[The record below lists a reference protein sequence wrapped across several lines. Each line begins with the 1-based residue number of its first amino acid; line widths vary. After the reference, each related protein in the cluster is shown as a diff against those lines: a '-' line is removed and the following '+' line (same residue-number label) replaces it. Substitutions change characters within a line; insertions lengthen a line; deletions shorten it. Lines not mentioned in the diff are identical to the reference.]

1 MKHNYKTISLKS
13 IARVAVFLI
22 GLMLWNYTTQAQIVL
37 NSSGG
42 TTTGNYTT
50 LKAAIDNINNGTHSG
65 SILITVHG
73 NTTETASSVLL
84 ESGNVAGASYTN
96 IMIRP
101 ADTATTNKTI
111 DLALSGSVLLDLN
124 GADNVIIDGRPLSQG
139 TSRLL
144 TLRHSNPNASATSG
158 VIRLI
163 NGASFVQL
171 THLNSTCLTTAATA
185 ASINISLSTSA
196 ATTGNRNISIENCF
210 ITGGVQGINM
220 TGTLANF
227 MDSISIKRNTILNAQ
242 GSGVIVNAVKTLE
255 MDSNTI
261 THNAVFSGWN
271 MICVNINP
279 NVSGANYLISRNTIS
294 NLQTTSAAQMA
305 GILISPGT
313 AGLAVT
319 PIVNVINN
327 SVSLLA
333 TNAGLTFARA
343 FQYQGT
349 NPASVNC
356 YHNTFRLGG
365 SGAGTTGNP
374 ASIAV
379 AKSNS
384 STAGSFVFINNICIN
399 TRTGAANPHVG
410 YWNSQAT
417 AGVNT
422 SDHNTIYGPVFGAIV
437 GGFYQGT
444 TAAYRTASFPNE
456 QNSVFGLIDFNNN
469 LDPVVNL
476 NGPNT
481 SGGKLA
487 GTPLTAVPRDIYGT
501 LRSTV
506 TPYRGAY
513 ESTTPID
520 TFDLQTV
527 IIYTYGKIPVG
538 TDDTVRVLVRN
549 LGTAAVTNEPINL
562 SSTKN
567 GYLGSVNISLPPG
580 GESIVNMV
588 PYTPFVLGY
597 DTLRAYPNP
606 DQKPSNDTSLWV
618 RENTLNALSYSRP
631 FVAQTG
637 NVGTNPDGE
646 IVAKFYTPVPNFVNQ
661 VNVNFTNNFF
671 NGPFPFQVVIYE
683 DSGSTFGPK
692 RNPLWVSSTQNTVN
706 GIFNLSIPSIA
717 VSGSFYIG
725 VRQTTA
731 NNIGFAY
738 QNENPIRNQ
747 TFYFRQGAGFLGL
760 AWNDFAVNPNN
771 QFRFMIEPRLTIN
784 DDLGVVDLIA
794 PGAGCVNLGTQPVSV
809 QVQNLGLLNQ
819 NFGTDTLRIFGRIV
833 KPSGNT
839 IPFGP
844 ILVTSGTLA
853 ASATTTITVL
863 PSFNFDSAGAY
874 TFTAWTRFGPDAN
887 AVNDTLPPLV
897 RNVLAVNSA
906 PVVQNFNAAAFPT
919 TWTTN
924 RFFISANNGVN
935 NTNSIRVGIDNSSP
949 FAANAFVQ
957 SPRISG
963 ITSNTV
969 LRFDY
974 RILNNIGGTAAN
986 LINTDSIKIMV
997 STNCGNTFTQ
1007 AALINGTN
1015 HISSANFARYEVALG
1030 TFAGNDIIV
1039 KIVYDW
1045 FGTTNDVVVD
1055 MDNIRVVDG
1064 QNDLGV
1070 TLVSNP
1076 CRSVIAGSAAFSP
1089 VVTITNFGTT
1099 SQNNVPVG
1107 ISITGPVN
1115 YNSTA
1120 TSGTV
1125 GANGTAVVS
1134 FASTFNPITPGVY
1147 TLRAWTAL
1155 ATDGDP
1161 SNDTIVYTFNV
1172 TNLNLGN
1179 ASVNAIQFNGGSSLK
1194 VRNAANLNPT
1204 TAISIEAWVNRT
1216 TTAAWRS
1223 IVSKDSALGFIQ
1235 YTFAIN
1241 ANHQLEFVVNTTGG
1255 FHQFTSTNIV
1265 PAGLNHVA
1273 ATFNGSNFRFY
1284 VNGNIFMD
1292 TSVTSST
1299 IIPSNF
1305 DVTIGNDAVASTP
1318 FTGVID
1324 ELKIWNTART
1334 ENEIRLNMH
1343 TRLANAPS
1351 VNLVA
1356 YYRFDEGTGNTFTT
1370 DASGNCNTA
1379 LFSVIPPVWSA
1390 VQFPLGTPT
1399 VGTQTVFFDGTFT
1412 LGATGLS
1419 MVYTSML
1426 GTDTIYAHKFTGAPL
1441 GISPLTTPGG
1451 VTNVHPAYWILYRY
1465 GNGTTTSTNV
1475 QINLGAG
1482 NLNSNVNTADLR
1494 LFSRGRVDVTGWTL
1508 ANNTAASA
1516 TFSTQ
1521 TVSFAQTQSIYGNQI
1536 MVGANNNPLPVELLS
1551 ISAKANK
1558 LDAILRWSTASEYN
1572 SRGFAIERS
1581 FDGTSFTEIDFVKG
1595 AVNSKSTLQYSYQ
1608 DVDVFT
1614 QTQVVYYRLKQVD
1627 MDGSYTYSEIVSAKQ
1642 ATSNIEQV
1650 AVYPN
1655 PIVSDVT
1662 VELETL
1668 TAGKA
1673 EIMITDITGKVIDK
1687 TTVEVN
1693 QGFNKY
1699 TLNQTQ
1705 QLTHGLYMITIVQNG
1720 QTLYNNKFV
1729 KAN

>member
-1 MKHNYKTISLKS
+1 MKQNYKSIPQKS
-13 IARVAVFLI
+13 IARVAVFLF
-22 GLMLWNYTTQAQIVL
+22 GLMLWTLTTQAQIVL

-42 TTTGNYTT
+42 TTTGSYTT
-50 LKAAIDNINNGTHSG
+50 LKAAIDNINNGTHTG

-73 NTTETASSVLL
+73 NTTETASSVLFQTGTGG
-84 ESGNVAGASYTN
+84 SFYTD
-96 IMIRP
+96 IMVRP
-101 ADTATTNKTI
+101 ADTATVAKII
-111 DLALSGSVLLDLN
+111 DIALSGAVLLDLN
-124 GADNVIIDGRPLSQG
+124 GADNVTIDGRPLSQG

-144 TLRHSNPNASATSG
+144 TLRHSNPNASAASG
-158 VIRLI
+158 VIRMI

-171 THLNSTCLTTAATA
+171 THLNSTCLTTAATT

-196 ATTGNRNISIENCF
+196 ATTGNRNIGIDNCS

-242 GSGVIVNAVKTLE
+242 NSGIIVNAVKTLE
-255 MDSNTI
+255 IDSNSI
-261 THNAVFSGWN
+261 THNTILSGWASLTG
-271 MICVNINP
+271 MNINP
-279 NVSGANYLISRNTIS
+279 NVSGANYSITRNNIN
-294 NLQTTSAAQMA
+294 NLQTNSAAQML
-305 GILISPGT
+305 GIIISPGT

-319 PIVNVINN
+319 PILNIINN
-327 SVSLLA
+327 HVSLQANNSPITL
-333 TNAGLTFARA
+333 ARA
-343 FQYQGT
+343 FQFQGT

-365 SGAGTTGNP
+365 SGTGTTGNP

-384 STAGSFVFINNICIN
+384 STLSSFVFTNNICIN
-399 TRTGAANPHVG
+399 TRTGGANPHVG

-417 AGVNT
+417 AGINISDYNT
-422 SDHNTIYGPVFGAIV
+422 LHGPVFSAIV
-437 GGFYQGT
+437 GGFYQG
-444 TAAYRTASFPNE
+444 AIGAYRTASAPNE
-456 QNSVFGLIDFNNN
+456 QNSTFGLIDFNNN
-469 LDPVVNL
+469 TDPIVNL

-487 GTPLTAVPRDIYGT
+487 GTPISIVPNDIYGT

-513 ESTTPID
+513 EASTPID

-527 IIYTYGKIPVG
+527 IIYTYGKIPIG

-549 LGTAAVTNEPINL
+549 LGTSAVNNEPINL
-562 SSTKN
+562 SSSKN
-567 GYLGSVNISLPPG
+567 GFLGSVNISLPPG
-580 GESIVNMV
+580 GESIVNMI
-588 PYTPFVLGY
+588 PYTPFILGY

-637 NVGTNPDGE
+637 NLGTNPEGE
-646 IVAKFYTPVPNFVNQ
+646 MVAKFYTPVPNFVNQ
-661 VNVNFTNNFF
+661 VNVNFTNAFF

-683 DSGSTFGPK
+683 DSGAALGPK
-692 RNPLWVSSTQNTVN
+692 RVPFWVSSTQNTVN
-706 GIFNLSIPSIA
+706 GIFNLSIPSIP

-725 VRQTTA
+725 VRQTSP
-731 NNIGFAY
+731 NNIGFAF

-747 TFYFRQGAGFLGL
+747 TFYFRQGTGFAGL
-760 AWNDFAVNPNN
+760 AWNDFAVNPAN

-784 DDLGVVDLIA
+784 DDLGVVDLEA
-794 PGAGCVNLGTQPVSV
+794 PGIGCNNLGVNPVTV
-809 QVQNLGLLNQ
+809 KVQNLGLLSQ
-819 NFGTDTLRIFGRIV
+819 NFGNDTLRISGV
-833 KPSGNT
+833 VTKPSGHT

-844 ILVTSGTLA
+844 IVITTGTIG
-853 ASATTTITVL
+853 SSQIIDVVVI
-863 PSFNFDSAGAY
+863 PNFNFDTAGAY
-874 TFTAWTRFGPDAN
+874 TFTAWTKFGPDAN
-887 AVNDTLPPLV
+887 AINDTLPPLV
-897 RNVLAVNSA
+897 RNITAAASA
-906 PVVQNFNAAAFPT
+906 PIAQNFNNAVFPA
-919 TWTTN
+919 TWSTN
-924 RFFISANNGVN
+924 RFAISAGNGTN
-935 NTNSIRVGIDNSSP
+935 ASNSIRVVIDNSSP
-949 FAANAFVQ
+949 FAANAFIQ

-963 ITSNTV
+963 ITSTSV

-974 RILNNIGGTAAN
+974 RILNNLGGTAAN

-997 STNCGNTFTQ
+997 STDCGNTFTQ
-1007 AALINGTN
+1007 HALINGAN
-1015 HISSANFARYEVALG
+1015 HISSANYTSYDLAIG
-1030 TFAGNDIIV
+1030 TYVGSDIII

-1045 FGTTNDVVVD
+1045 FGTTNEVVVD
-1055 MDNIRVVDG
+1055 MDNIHVVDG
-1064 QNDLGV
+1064 QNDLGIV
-1070 TLVSNP
+1070 AVNNP
-1076 CRSVIAGSAAFSP
+1076 CRSVIAGSAAFAP
-1089 VVTITNFGTT
+1089 IVTVRNFGTNAQSGVT
-1099 SQNNVPVG
+1099 VG
-1107 ISITGPVN
+1107 MAITGPVN

-1120 TSGTV
+1120 TLTSILTGTDD
-1125 GANGTAVVS
+1125 VVS
-1134 FASTFNPITPGVY
+1134 FLSNFNPTTPGVY

-1155 ATDGDP
+1155 AGDGDP
-1161 SNDTIVYTFNV
+1161 SNDTIVVTFNV

-1179 ASVNAIQFNGGSSLK
+1179 ASVNAILFNGSSSLK
-1194 VRNAANLNPT
+1194 VKNSANLNPT
-1204 TAISIEAWVNRT
+1204 TAMSIEAWVNRT

-1223 IVSKDSALGFIQ
+1223 IISKDSSVGFIQ
-1235 YTFAIN
+1235 YNFAIN
-1241 ANHQLEFVVNTTGG
+1241 ANHQLEFIVNTTGG
-1255 FHQFTSTNIV
+1255 FHQFTSAGIV

-1273 ATFNGSNFRFY
+1273 ATFDGSVFRFY
-1284 VNGNIFMD
+1284 VNGNIFLD
-1292 TSVTSST
+1292 TTVATST

-1305 DVTIGNDAVASTP
+1305 GVTIGNDAVASTP

-1343 TRLANAPS
+1343 TRLANSSS
-1351 VNLVA
+1351 VNLMA
-1356 YYRFDEGTGNTFTT
+1356 YYRFDEGTGNNFTT

-1379 LFSVIPPVWSA
+1379 EFSTIAPTWSA
-1390 VQFPLGTPT
+1390 VQYPLGTPT
-1399 VGTQTVFFDGTFT
+1399 VGTQTIFFDGTFA
-1412 LGATGLS
+1412 LGTTNLS
-1419 MVYTSML
+1419 MVYSNML
-1426 GTDTIYAHKFTGAPL
+1426 GTDTIYAHKFNNLPL
-1441 GISPLTTPGG
+1441 GVSPLTTPGG

-1465 GNGTTTSTNV
+1465 GNGTTASTDL
-1475 QINLGAG
+1475 QFDLPAG
-1482 NLNSNVNTADLR
+1482 NLNSNVNAADLK
-1494 LFSRGRVDVTGWTL
+1494 LFSRARVDVTGWTL
-1508 ANNTAASA
+1508 ANNSA
-1516 TFSTQ
+1516 TSAIFSTQ
-1521 TVSFAQTQSIYGNQI
+1521 TVNFAQTQSIYGNQV
-1536 MVGANNNPLPVELLS
+1536 MLGANNNPLPVELLS
-1551 ISAKANK
+1551 INAKANK
-1558 LDAILRWSTASEYN
+1558 LDAIVRWSTASEYN
-1572 SRGFAIERS
+1572 NRGFAIERS

-1595 AVNSKSTLQYSYQ
+1595 AGNSKSTLQYSYQ

-1614 QTQVVYYRLKQVD
+1614 KTQVVYYRLKQVD
-1627 MDGSYTYSEIVSAKQ
+1627 MDGSYTYSEIVSVKQ
-1642 ATSNIEQV
+1642 TASNIEQV

-1705 QLTHGLYMITIVQNG
+1705 QLTHGLYMISIVQNG
-1720 QTLYNNKFV
+1720 QTIYNNKFV